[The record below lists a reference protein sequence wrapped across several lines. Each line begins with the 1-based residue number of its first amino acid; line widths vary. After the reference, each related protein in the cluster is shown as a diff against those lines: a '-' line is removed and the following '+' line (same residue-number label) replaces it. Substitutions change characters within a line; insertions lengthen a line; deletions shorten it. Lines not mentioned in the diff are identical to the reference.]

1 MILNS
6 HLWDNKEAD
15 WLNFFNGLVFLHVF
29 PFGYI
34 NVSLVFWGSII
45 SPQTKIK

>member
-1 MILNS
+1 MILNN

-15 WLNFFNGLVFLHVF
+15 WLSFLVAWFLHAF

-34 NVSLVFWGSII
+34 NVILVFLGINN
-45 SPQTKIK
+45 